1 MPARDVAA
9 QQPENGRALAPVFCL
24 LINSRKPRHAP
35 NRSML
40 LLAREPIDL
49 LSPCGKPCVP
59 FLSWGLPGQAV
70 GTPSSGDQG
79 SLRAGEAHLV
89 LITASCC
96 PQPWRVTPFLS
107 DVRSHGLPPV
117 WQLETPRADKGAT
130 CHHKVLP
137 ACTAA
142 ACWDAPW
149 LSSLPQQPVNV
160 THRPWGPKG
169 SHKSC
174 ALGNKDAWC
183 WVLHSQMPKG
193 RIHWCWTWANR
204 AFQWARED
212 ARGGPG

>member
-1 MPARDVAA
+1 
-9 QQPENGRALAPVFCL
+9 
-24 LINSRKPRHAP
+24 
-35 NRSML
+35 ML

-96 PQPWRVTPFLS
+96 PQPRRVTPFLS
-107 DVRSHGLPPV
+107 DVRSHGLPPL

-174 ALGNKDAWC
+174 ALSNKDAWC

-193 RIHWCWTWANR
+193 RMHWCWTWANR